1 MSTGEQKTL
10 FNERNNLFEL
20 DHLEL
25 ERPLV
30 FFDLETTGLD
40 MRNDR
45 IVQFAFLRV
54 NPDKSQ
60 DEWMELVNPGIRIP
74 PEASN
79 VHGITDDMVNHKP
92 KLEDFAE
99 LIKEFLDGCDLSGYN
114 VNRFDLPFLQKE
126 MERNNCPLDISDT
139 KIIDAQVIFHKMEQR
154 TLSAAYKFYCG
165 EDHLDAHDAMA
176 DVKVTLAV
184 LNAQIA
190 KYKELPANVPEL
202 HEFTNVKDDRYVT
215 PDRKFFW
222 RHGQAA
228 IGFGK
233 YKGKS
238 VKWIFEHDPD
248 YLSWMKGGDFAQET
262 KEMIANVMQGIFP
275 KKEEPESEE

>member
-1 MSTGEQKTL
+1 MSSVEQETL
-10 FNERNNLFEL
+10 FDDNQKNFEL
-20 DHLEL
+20 EHLEL

-40 MRNDR
+40 NRNDR

-54 NPDKSQ
+54 NPDKTQ

-74 PEASN
+74 AESSN
-79 VHGITDDMVNHKP
+79 VHGITDDIVRNKP
-92 KLEDFAE
+92 KLADFVE

-126 MERNNCPLDISDT
+126 MERNNCPLDVSDT
-139 KIIDAQVIFHKMEQR
+139 KVIDAQVIFHKMEQR
-154 TLSAAYKFYCG
+154 TLAAAYKFYCG
-165 EDHLDAHDAMA
+165 QEHEDAHDAMG

-184 LNAQIA
+184 LNAQVA
-190 KYKELPANVPEL
+190 KYKELPQNVAGL

-238 VKWIFEHDPD
+238 VKWIFENDPD
-248 YLSWMKGGDFAQET
+248 YLNWMKGGDFAEET
-262 KEMIANVMQGIFP
+262 KEMIANVMKGIFP
-275 KKEEPESEE
+275 QKKESESQE

>member
-1 MSTGEQKTL
+1 MSSVEQ
-10 FNERNNLFEL
+10 ENLFSENDNHFNLEHL
-20 DHLEL
+20 DL

-30 FFDLETTGLD
+30 IFDLETTGLD

-45 IVQFAFLRV
+45 IVQFAFLKV
-54 NPDKSQ
+54 NPDKTQ

-74 PEASN
+74 AEASN
-79 VHGITDDMVNHKP
+79 VHGITDDMVRNKP
-92 KLEDFAE
+92 KLVDFAG
-99 LIKEFLDGCDLSGYN
+99 LIKEFLAGCDLSGYN

-126 MERNNCPLDISDT
+126 MERNNCPLDVSDS
-139 KIIDAQVIFHKMEQR
+139 KVIDAQVIFHKMEQR
-154 TLSAAYKFYCG
+154 TLSAAYKFYCDA
-165 EDHLDAHDAMA
+165 EHTDAHDAMG

-184 LNAQIA
+184 LNAQVA
-190 KYKELPANVPEL
+190 KYDELPSNVNGL

-238 VKWIFEHDPD
+238 VKWICENDPD
-248 YLSWMKGGDFAQET
+248 YLNWMKGGDFAQET
-262 KEMIANVMQGIFP
+262 KDMLANAMQGIFP
-275 KKEEPESEE
+275 QKKEPEKQE